1 MSDPLP
7 SKARVKVRQT
17 QEYIQYEC
25 NYLIFRFVVLSCGI
39 FVDEI
44 HKGML
49 ALLTQEQLKL
59 LTSNSCNHG
68 EWGAHNNGPLVVH
81 GAAGT
86 GKTLL
91 VLKKLQLLHEQ
102 GELNEEKRALYI
114 CYWPGIR

>member
-1 MSDPLP
+1 M
-7 SKARVKVRQT
+7 KC
-17 QEYIQYEC
+17 Y
-25 NYLIFRFVVLSCGI
+25 RFVILSCGV
-39 FVDEI
+39 FVEEI
-44 HKGML
+44 HRGLL

-59 LTSNSCNHG
+59 LTSSSTSQNELNEGC
-68 EWGAHNNGPLVVH
+68 AGPLVVH

-102 GELNEEKRALYI
+102 GELNEEERALYI